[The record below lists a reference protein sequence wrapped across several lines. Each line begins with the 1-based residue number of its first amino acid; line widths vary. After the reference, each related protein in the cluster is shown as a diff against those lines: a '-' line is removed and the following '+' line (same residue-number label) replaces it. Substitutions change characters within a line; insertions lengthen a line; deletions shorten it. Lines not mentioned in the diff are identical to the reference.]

1 MSDDMPLAR
10 RAHRVLEPIHTI
22 VYFVPEGAERYDA
35 LGVSGGMRGYFASR
49 SAPLGV
55 VPAAVVVATF
65 YNFAPAQVDKA
76 IPSVWE
82 VTTPELVLTAR
93 LDTADAAI
101 TRLLGDEVR
110 SDAMAEAAA
119 FAREAAEAAQ
129 SAGVAGRPLFAAH
142 TALPWPQ
149 PPHLQLWHAATLLR
163 EHRGDGHIAALV
175 LAGLTGPEAAITY
188 LASGKSMPE
197 DLLRATRGYSEAE
210 WEAVKN
216 SLRAGGLLDADAQLT
231 SAGEQLRERIE
242 AQTDAAA
249 AAPYAHL
256 GEDKTQRLIELVR
269 PWAKS
274 STKQIF
280 G

>member
-119 FAREAAEAAQ
+119 LAREAAEAAQ

-188 LASGKSMPE
+188 LASGKSMQE

>member
-82 VTTPELVLTAR
+82 VTTPERVLTAR

-119 FAREAAEAAQ
+119 LAREAAEAAQ

>member
-22 VYFVPEGAERYDA
+22 VYFAPEGAERYGA

-119 FAREAAEAAQ
+119 LAREAAEAAQ

-188 LASGKSMPE
+188 LASGKSMQE